1 MMMGREERKTADM
14 LDSIL
19 SRFQSGESVAR
30 FSPLGDG
37 SHSKELN
44 ALVEL
49 AVQVK
54 DALTPPAPDQ
64 SAYQRVQRNLFL
76 KLRERAAN
84 SLQPIRPNPGVRL
97 RALPAFLGL
106 MLVIGILSATLGV
119 VSASA
124 SSLPGDL
131 LYPVKTGVE
140 DVRLAL
146 AFSPEGELSL
156 ISRFSAE
163 RAREM
168 AALSVKGR
176 YQDLELAA
184 AQYSKMLEKMLS
196 LKEALQ
202 SSGDLA
208 SATAL
213 DEILGQQVETLMR
226 VQDQVPAQAADAI
239 QGVLDHALG
248 KGQGRQDG
256 GEKPEPDETER
267 RATQTVKSQEHQEEK
282 DLQTA
287 VQLAQ
292 KYGLTV
298 EQVLG
303 LFHSTCEGDW
313 KCVREVYR
321 ELEKE

>member
-1 MMMGREERKTADM
+1 MNRRERQQAEQLDASLSQFQAGEMEPGRFRAGGQHFPDEQKALLQTA
-14 LDSIL
+14 LQT
-19 SRFQSGESVAR
+19 RQ
-30 FSPLGDG
+30 
-37 SHSKELN
+37 
-44 ALVEL
+44 ALQP
-49 AVQVK
+49 A
-54 DALTPPAPDQ
+54 APD
-64 SAYQRVQRNLFL
+64 
-76 KLRERAAN
+76 
-84 SLQPIRPNPGVRL
+84 PGFVRQAESRLLNQL
-97 RALPAFLGL
+97 RAPTPGSPSQVRRMPVRQLRAIPVYLGL

-131 LYPVKTGVE
+131 LYPIKTGVE

-168 AALSVKGR
+168 AALSGKGR

-184 AQYSKMLEKMLS
+184 AQYSRTLEKMLS
-196 LKEALQ
+196 IREALQ

-213 DEILGQQVETLMR
+213 DEILGRQVETLMR

-239 QGVLDHALG
+239 QGVLDHALD

-256 GEKPEPDETER
+256 GETQEPDATER
-267 RATQTVKSQEHQEEK
+267 RATQTVKSQERQEEK

-287 VQLAQ
+287 QQLAK

-321 ELEKE
+321 ELEREK